1 MKKFCLHAHHK
12 GENFSFFIKNSFPFA
27 ENDDIHNCCEKEIF
41 IYLTK
46 LQHTSLMSCN
56 SAVVEKSLSFAYL
69 INDNFIF
76 FIQIVVLGI
85 NCYVDI
91 KRKIRI

>member
-12 GENFSFFIKNSFPFA
+12 GEKISFFIKNSFPFA

-56 SAVVEKSLSFAYL
+56 SAVLE
-69 INDNFIF
+69 
-76 FIQIVVLGI
+76 
-85 NCYVDI
+85 
-91 KRKIRI
+91 RKVYRLLT

>member
-1 MKKFCLHAHHK
+1 MNEKVLPPCTSQK
-12 GENFSFFIKNSFPFA
+12 GKFSFFIKNSFPFA

-41 IYLTK
+41 IHLTK

-56 SAVVEKSLSFAYL
+56 SAVVEKSLSFAHL

-85 NCYVDI
+85 NYHVQYEMEN
-91 KRKIRI
+91 